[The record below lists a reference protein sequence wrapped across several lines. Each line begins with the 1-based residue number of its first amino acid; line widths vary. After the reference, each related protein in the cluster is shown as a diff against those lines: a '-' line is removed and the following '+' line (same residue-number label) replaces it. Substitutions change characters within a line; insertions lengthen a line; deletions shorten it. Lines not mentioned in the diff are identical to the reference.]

1 MPVAARHKS
10 PAMAR
15 PRNLRS
21 TMASKI
27 FYKFAYVYSY
37 NDNDEGMDQ
46 TATLQRDIDER
57 DGGGWRRMSKRGG
70 RRGVV
75 IFNLSNMTCR
85 RDGQKKKEM
94 CSRGM
99 PSPHAWDEYGAA
111 KASLYVSPSNAKV
124 YYQDQPV
131 PLPLPARAWQPYG
144 VARHAED
151 LVIERDAGTSRRR
164 CRALERGVVRSSD
177 LVGEDSG

>member
-1 MPVAARHKS
+1 
-10 PAMAR
+10 
-15 PRNLRS
+15 
-21 TMASKI
+21 MASKI

-70 RRGVV
+70 RRGGYLERYAIVSEGHGIV

-99 PSPHAWDEYGAA
+99 PSPLAWDEYGAA